1 MLLGAEL
8 KVGASEADGDTLGIM
23 GSDGIPLIEGKSE
36 GKSEGVLLGEKV
48 FSLGSD
54 EGALL
59 GAAEGMLLG
68 AELKVGAS
76 EADGD
81 TLGIMESDG
90 LNEVDGTKL
99 GAPDGP

>member
-1 MLLGAEL
+1 M
-8 KVGASEADGDTLGIM
+8 
-23 GSDGIPLIEGKSE
+23 
-36 GKSEGVLLGEKV
+36 
-48 FSLGSD
+48 
-54 EGALL
+54 L

-68 AELKVGAS
+68 EELVVGAS

-90 LNEVDGTKL
+90 LDEVDGTKL